1 MFATLIADIQAIAGN
16 TPEIEEV
23 YGFGSFFRSSN
34 PHDCDLLVMVKSQHK
49 NGSIHKK
56 LHQLFSSLE
65 KILNLPIDLVIVTAD
80 EFSTM
85 PLDERDSLVSIYSRN
100 KE

>member
-1 MFATLIADIQAIAGN
+1 MFATLIADIQSLAGN

-23 YGFGSFFRSSN
+23 YGFGSFFRSPN
-34 PHDCDLLVMVKSQHK
+34 PHDCDLLVIVKSQQK

-65 KILNLPIDLVIVTAD
+65 KNLNVPIDLVILTSN
-80 EFSTM
+80 EFVTM
-85 PLDERDSLVSIYSRN
+85 PLMERDCLILIYN
-100 KE
+100 KK